1 MTIVISY
8 QLNKIPRAV
17 GIMIMGIA
25 AIIVFFLSFLFK
37 KLLASNFKICFED
50 KQAIISSK
58 NINRVILY
66 ENIEKLEI
74 RNNTDYSYLLFL
86 EKDGKKTK
94 IFVGM
99 ANLGMKTST
108 ILTPADQLDPFFGKP
123 DFEKRLI
130 SKKAWNIFFIQLFL
144 TNPTEALCFI
154 TGFKRIVYMKLF
166 QNILA
171 MAVNGMQ
178 TYR

>member
-1 MTIVISY
+1 LL
-8 QLNKIPRAV
+8 QLL
-17 GIMIMGIA
+17 
-25 AIIVFFLSFLFK
+25 FLYSLSFQ

-86 EKDGKKTK
+86 EKDSKKTK

-108 ILTPADQLDPFFGKP
+108 ILTPADQLDPSLENRILKKGLFQ
-123 DFEKRLI
+123 
-130 SKKAWNIFFIQLFL
+130 KAWNIFFIQLFL
-144 TNPTEALCFI
+144 TNPSEALCFI
-154 TGFKRIVYMKLF
+154 TGFKRIVYMKFF

>member
-25 AIIVFFLSFLFK
+25 AIIVFFLLSFLFK
-37 KLLASNFKICFED
+37 KLLASNFKICFEG

-58 NINRVILY
+58 NINCIILY

-86 EKDGKKTK
+86 EKDSKKTK

-123 DFEKRLI
+123 DFEK
-130 SKKAWNIFFIQLFL
+130 
-144 TNPTEALCFI
+144 
-154 TGFKRIVYMKLF
+154 GLF
-166 QNILA
+166 QKSMEYILYTA
-171 MAVNGMQ
+171 LPN
-178 TYR
+178 

>member
-8 QLNKIPRAV
+8 QLNKIPRSMV
-17 GIMIMGIA
+17 IIIMGIS
-25 AIIVFFLSFLFK
+25 AIIVFFMISFLFK
-37 KLLASNFKICFED
+37 KLLASNFKIHFED
-50 KQAIISSK
+50 KQVAISSK
-58 NINRVILY
+58 NINRVVLY

-86 EKDGKKTK
+86 EKDGNKTK

-123 DFEKRLI
+123 DFEKKTYF
-130 SKKAWNIFFIQLFL
+130 KKSM
-144 TNPTEALCFI
+144 E
-154 TGFKRIVYMKLF
+154 Y
-166 QNILA
+166 ILYTA
-171 MAVNGMQ
+171 FP
-178 TYR
+178 

>member
-1 MTIVISY
+1 MNENITLNFRGMIQSQYRLSIFFIILSIFLIPTIFMTIVISY

-17 GIMIMGIA
+17 GIMIMGIS
-25 AIIVFFLSFLFK
+25 AIIVFFIISFLFK
-37 KLLASNFKICFED
+37 KLLASNFRIHFED
-50 KQAIISSK
+50 KQVVISSK
-58 NINRVILY
+58 NINRAVLY

-123 DFEKRLI
+123 NFEKKAYF
-130 SKKAWNIFFIQLFL
+130 KKSM
-144 TNPTEALCFI
+144 E
-154 TGFKRIVYMKLF
+154 Y
-166 QNILA
+166 ILYTA
-171 MAVNGMQ
+171 FS
-178 TYR
+178 